1 MSFERVEAILRKLW
15 GGTTDMEKGV
25 FERTPNR
32 QDARFHPN
40 ACVAMQVPVKITI
53 RDSSGNSETCT
64 ARTLLVNRRGV
75 RFESLPP
82 LNKPGNQH
90 SFKLNEILWIEVPS
104 TGKASEARVVWTDQR
119 CNLRGHFEFTAELE
133 RARELFA
140 APSSNE
146 LDSPRTPQT
155 SPGFPSLSL
164 SLGSLIAE
172 AAEEPSLSPH
182 NLSPGPDAASSR
194 PSDPTNEIEGG
205 TMNMT
210 DRLAEALQ
218 EVVESAVHKEEEAAS
233 ERLVREV
240 KDRMGQTRQAAFE
253 DLRQEMTEQA
263 AVLEDQLLQQ
273 CRARTEQML
282 STTLE
287 TALHALS
294 EQMDELA
301 EKTEERVR
309 KIFDGLA
316 EQLEQRSAKALAE
329 TTSRIEEQAE
339 KAAKDFHGTIAQNVL
354 LELAENQKVMVG
366 QMQQQ
371 IGMVTEQNLI
381 RLRGGLTRTL
391 QELAEASQNGKFAL

>member
-1 MSFERVEAILRKLW
+1 MSFERVEGILRKLW
-15 GGTTDMEKGV
+15 GKATDMEVGA
-25 FERTPNR
+25 FERTPGQ
-32 QDARFHPN
+32 QDVRSHPN
-40 ACVAMQVPVKITI
+40 ACVALRVPVKVTI

-64 ARTLLVNRRGV
+64 ARTLLVNRRGA
-75 RFESLPP
+75 RFEP
-82 LNKPGNQH
+82 LQSFRKPANQP

-104 TGKASEARVVWTDQR
+104 TGKATEGKVIWADKR
-119 CNLRGHFEFTAELE
+119 CNLNGHFEFVAELE
-133 RARELFA
+133 RSRDIFA
-140 APSSNE
+140 ESSSKA
-146 LDSPRTPQT
+146 LDSPRTNET
-155 SPGFPSLSL
+155 SPGFPNHSLSP
-164 SLGSLIAE
+164 GSLIAE
-172 AAEEPSLSPH
+172 AAGEPSLSPN

-194 PSDPTNEIEGG
+194 PSHRTDEEEGG

-210 DRLAEALQ
+210 DRLAVALQ
-218 EVVESAVHKEEEAAS
+218 EVVESAVHKEEETAS

-240 KDRMGQTRQAAFE
+240 KDRMGQTHQAVLK
-253 DLRQEMTEQA
+253 DLRQEITQQV

-301 EKTEERVR
+301 GKTEERVR
-309 KIFDGLA
+309 RIFDGLA

-329 TTSRIEEQAE
+329 TTSRIEEQAA

-354 LELAENQKVMVG
+354 LELAEKQKVMVG

-391 QELAEASQNGKFAL
+391 QELAEASQNGKFA